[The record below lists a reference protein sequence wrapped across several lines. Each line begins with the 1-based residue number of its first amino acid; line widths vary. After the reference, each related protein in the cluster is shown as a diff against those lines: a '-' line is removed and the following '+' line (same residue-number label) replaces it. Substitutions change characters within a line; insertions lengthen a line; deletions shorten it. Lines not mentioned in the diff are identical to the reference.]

1 MRDNNMI
8 TNEPK
13 RIWRQANNPYR
24 SLTFWGWNNEG
35 NPALLFL
42 YGVHEFKEEKSFYVD
57 DSDIERFENTLEDNV
72 NYTSYIVF
80 SGIEG
85 HLPSFES
92 VNIVDEP
99 GWYDR
104 DHKDEYPKMYYKK
117 DSRSD
122 GWCRRLNNDGI
133 LNDYIKFEEGC
144 GITIPYFEEFSY
156 YELVEKILS
165 SGLSFQNFKFAKNP
179 NEILKISEENKEYFE
194 PLCTIMSNK
203 NLYTRKKKLN
213 ELMDSCT
220 SSEIYECIFKLGS
233 IELISGLLLEAG
245 KRNITSFERQ
255 AESILNHTY
264 DTKDYSMYKSYLDGL
279 KRCAQLYINSIKE
292 EKRNEREKWI
302 RENVDKIDLNLIKI
316 DDKKV
321 PEGKILNGAAYRK
334 LSLQG
339 IFEEYQI
346 RYERQANGKWDS
358 VKTRREGRYEKGP
371 FNDGIFFDVKLFKNV
386 FQEAEIYKMADV
398 IGKIAY
404 YIDAPRMHYYFK
416 GIKLNGALRYYKR
429 YLRRIIED
437 YGKNDPDRFMEVM
450 KALLTSYTEHD
461 FLCKFKGNFQ
471 FNYFIKNILYYNFK
485 EKPPIGWDNWRERDE
500 WMRNDQLL
508 KLQGRYEFMKEV
520 WDNHLED
527 VLYIACNAKVNT
539 ILKAC
544 YFILKESDKT
554 DDLISEMTYEKL
566 VNLSVSG
573 YEPLAEMFMNALENK
588 LNSEEK
594 FDFSIMCALMN
605 TENENVISMAMDYF
619 KRTNGHIQPDNIVD
633 LLFLNNVE
641 KWTEYI
647 VKNINEI
654 NPSDY
659 IEFIKA
665 MAESSNKFDEYSV
678 DPVKEI
684 IDALSESVNKINELD
699 INRKKEILQYT
710 VNAVLEK
717 GHMKKFLEKYM
728 EEVIFALSYS
738 EIQNFMEGEQFQN
751 IIEFMD
757 CRFNKKSTQSVR
769 LSVRNNMILNTMY
782 SIYKNAIPSDSSIIG
797 ILENGTSKLI
807 KTLFEIIDVNEEE
820 LKGRFTTM
828 LLLFES
834 EVIMLNKKADAI
846 FSKMNGKSK
855 EDMHRVIIDSPIE
868 KVYEYGLKKL
878 KEIYGEFVPK
888 EFIMAMMQH
897 TSPKVKGYISNKSEI
912 ILKTLGE
919 GNEALFIYYAK
930 TLLLLPNKVR
940 KNKDDIYDALYDFSI
955 KYKERREEV
964 EKLLMDMGGS
974 NILKDSEKALVTLA
988 KIRKEEAV

>member
-1 MRDNNMI
+1 MSDNNMI

-35 NPALLFL
+35 SPALLFL
-42 YGVHEFKEEKSFYVD
+42 YGVHEFKEEESFYVD
-57 DSDIERFENTLEDNV
+57 NSDVERFENILEDNV
-72 NYTSYIVF
+72 TYTSYIVF

-92 VNIVDEP
+92 VNIIDEP
-99 GWYDR
+99 GWSDR
-104 DHKDEYPKMYYKK
+104 EHKDEYPKMYYKK

-122 GWCRRLNNDGI
+122 GWYRRLNTDGI

-144 GITIPYFEEFSY
+144 GITIPYFEELSY
-156 YELVEKILS
+156 SELVEKVFG
-165 SGLSFQNFKFAKNP
+165 SGVNFENFKFAKNP
-179 NEILKISEENKEYFE
+179 NEILKISEENKKYFE

-213 ELMDSCT
+213 ELMGSCT
-220 SSEIYECIFKLGS
+220 NSEIYECIFNLGS
-233 IELISGLLLEAG
+233 TELISGLLLEGA
-245 KRNITSFERQ
+245 KRNITSFEMQ

-264 DTKDYSMYKSYLDGL
+264 DAKDYSMYKSYLDGL

-292 EKRNEREKWI
+292 EKKNEREKWI

-316 DDKKV
+316 DDKKI

-334 LSLQG
+334 LSLQDS
-339 IFEEYQI
+339 FREYWV
-346 RYERQANGKWDS
+346 RYERQANGRWES
-358 VKTRREGRYEKGP
+358 VKTRRDGMYADGP
-371 FNDGIFFDVKLFKNV
+371 FNDGVTFSITEFKNV
-386 FQEAEIYKMADV
+386 LQEAEIYKMADV

-404 YIDAPRMHYYFK
+404 YIDAPRLHYYFK
-416 GIKLNGALRYYKR
+416 GNSLSRPLNYFKR

-450 KALLTSYTEHD
+450 KVLLTSYTEHD

-471 FNYFIKNILYYNFK
+471 FNYFIKNILYYDFK

-508 KLQGRYEFMKEV
+508 KLQGRHEFMKEV

-573 YEPLAEMFMNALENK
+573 YEPLAEMFMEALENK

-605 TENENVISMAMDYF
+605 TENEKVISMAMDYF

-633 LLFLNNVE
+633 LFFLNNVE

-665 MAESSNKFDEYSV
+665 MSERSDKFDEYSV
-678 DPVKEI
+678 EPVKEI
-684 IDALSESVNKINELD
+684 TDALSESVNKINELD
-699 INRKKEILQYT
+699 IDGKKEILSYT
-710 VNAVLEK
+710 VNVVLEK

-738 EIQNFMEGEQFQN
+738 EIQSFMESEEFQN
-751 IIEFMD
+751 IREFMD
-757 CRFNKKSTQSVR
+757 CRFNKKSTQSVG

-782 SIYKNAIPSDSSIIG
+782 SIYKNSIPYDSSIIG

-807 KTLFEIIDVNEEE
+807 KTLFEIINVNEEE
-820 LKGRFTTM
+820 LKGRFSTM
-828 LLLFES
+828 LLFFES
-834 EVIMLNKKADAI
+834 EVIMLNKKAQEI
-846 FSKMNGKSK
+846 FSEMNGKSK

-897 TSPKVKGYISNKSEI
+897 TSPKVKAYISNKSES

-919 GNEALFIYYAK
+919 GNEDLFIYYAK

-940 KNKDDIYDALYDFSI
+940 KNKDDIFDALYDFSI
-955 KYKERREEV
+955 KY
-964 EKLLMDMGGS
+964 LTC
-974 NILKDSEKALVTLA
+974 AL
-988 KIRKEEAV
+988 I